1 MKMIF
6 NKNFKNSLMDQILI
20 MSKCK
25 CGTSWVNR
33 ELMKILKKNKVPLRN
48 KKLMKKRAKTKV
60 KSDKT
65 SQSFKA
71 LKKIQKILLNKQ
83 DQNYSIIVMKV
94 FRSIRK

>member
-1 MKMIF
+1 
-6 NKNFKNSLMDQILI
+6 
-20 MSKCK
+20 
-25 CGTSWVNR
+25 
-33 ELMKILKKNKVPLRN
+33 
-48 KKLMKKRAKTKV
+48 MKKRAKTKV